1 MGSIRQTLMN
11 LYKLKR
17 WISSSSQSTLARNAL
32 WMLLAQGVRL
42 VIQAAYFIIVA
53 RTLGVQQYGAFV
65 GVAALTAIL
74 APFVSVGR
82 GDLLIKNASR
92 DRALFSEYWGNSLL
106 VITVSGFIF
115 TVIAMTLSRI
125 IFPSTIPIT
134 VVWLI
139 CLSDLFFLRLLDV
152 SGQALQ
158 SVQLL
163 KKTAQVNILFSATR
177 LLAALLLITLF
188 HNPGIEEWSVL
199 YFFSTAIPAIA
210 VILIVNQTLDYPK
223 FAVSRIK
230 SEFKEGL
237 YFSTSLSA
245 QGVYNDID
253 KTMLA
258 RFSNLEATGIY
269 AAAYRLIDVAFI
281 PVRSLLYAS
290 YAKFFQQGSKGIAG
304 SIELTKRLL
313 PLASIYGL
321 GASFCLLGFAPVIPL
336 LLGSDY
342 RGSVEAL
349 QWLAPIILLK
359 TLHYFAADTLT
370 GAGFQGLRSGAQI
383 LVAIFNILINLWL
396 LPLFSWRGAAWSS
409 LLSDALLMVCLWSI
423 LTFMYRKQS
432 KIVEG

>member
-1 MGSIRQTLMN
+1 MS

-17 WISSSSQSTLARNAL
+17 WISSSTQSTLARNAL
-32 WMLLAQGVRL
+32 WMLLAQGIRL
-42 VIQAAYFIIVA
+42 VIQASYFIIVA
-53 RTLGVQQYGAFV
+53 RTLGVEEYGAFV
-65 GVAALTAIL
+65 GVGALTAIL
-74 APFVSVGR
+74 APFVSGGR
-82 GDLLIKNASR
+82 GDLLIKNSSR
-92 DRALFSEYWGNSLL
+92 DRSLFSEYWGNSLL

-115 TVIAMTLSRI
+115 TAIAIALSRI
-125 IFPSTIPIT
+125 IFPSTIPSS
-134 VVWLI
+134 VVFLV

-152 SGQALQ
+152 SGQAFQ

-163 KKTAQVNILFSATR
+163 KRTAQINIVFSATR
-177 LLAALLLITLF
+177 LLAALLFISFF
-188 HNPGIEEWSVL
+188 HNPGIAEWSVL
-199 YFFSTAIPAIA
+199 YFLSAAIPATAA
-210 VILIVNQTLDYPK
+210 VLLVNQTLDSPK
-223 FAVSRIK
+223 FSVSRIR

-245 QGVYNDID
+245 QSIYNDID

-258 RFSNLEATGIY
+258 RFSTLEATGIY

-304 SIELTKRLL
+304 TIELTKRLL

-321 GASFCLLGFAPVIPL
+321 GASICLLGFAPVIPL
-336 LLGSDY
+336 LLGSDF
-342 RGSVEAL
+342 GQTVEAL
-349 QWLAPIILLK
+349 KWLAPIVLLK

-370 GAGFQGLRSGAQI
+370 GAGFQGLRTGAQI
-383 LVAIFNILINLWL
+383 FVAIFNILINLWL

-432 KIVEG
+432 KIVGG